1 MAITESGPDT
11 LRVTPAAGALGAVV
25 TGLDLRATDESTVAA
40 LRELLT
46 EYLVVV
52 VPGQHELTDE
62 AQVALMLQFGEP
74 YLHPIARAMG
84 QTELRAGHIVD
95 DVDHPPFQD
104 QYHTDVSW
112 DPAPPTWGCLR
123 MIERPPMGGD
133 TMFSNMYAAY
143 DALSPAMQRSL
154 EGLTAWHD
162 PGEGK
167 AFRAKSGDA
176 ATDAAEQLVPGASH
190 LVVQTHPETGRPY
203 LYVNRGFTRRIEQYT
218 PAESRAVLDLLFA
231 HSENPNFQM
240 RWTWSVGDVVIWD
253 ERCTHHFAVADYYP
267 NRREVAR
274 VNVR

>member
-1 MAITESGPDT
+1 MTVTEPGTGT
-11 LRVTPAAGALGAVV
+11 LRVTRAAGALGAVV
-25 TGLDLRATDESTVAA
+25 EGVDLRSADDAIAAA
-40 LRELLT
+40 LRALLL
-46 EYLVVV
+46 EHLVLV
-52 VPGQHELTDE
+52 VPGQSALTDDD
-62 AQVALMLQFGEP
+62 QVALMLRFGAP
-74 YLHPIARAMG
+74 YIHPIARAMG
-84 QTELRAGHIVD
+84 NDVFRAGHIVD

-112 DPAPPTWGCLR
+112 DPEPPTWGCLR
-123 MIERPPMGGD
+123 MIERPPAGGD

-143 DALSPAMQRSL
+143 DALSPAMQRAL

-190 LVVQTHPETGRPY
+190 PVVQTHPETGRPF
-203 LYVNRGFTRRIEQYT
+203 LYVNRGFTRRIEQFT
-218 PAESRAVLDLLFA
+218 PAESRAMLDLLFA
-231 HSENPNFQM
+231 HSEHPNFQM

-267 NRREVAR
+267 SRREVAR

>member
-1 MAITESGPDT
+1 MTVTETGT
-11 LRVTPAAGALGAVV
+11 LRVTRAAGALGAVV
-25 TGLDLRATDESTVAA
+25 EGVDLSAA
-40 LRELLT
+40 DDALAAQLRSLLL
-46 EYLVVV
+46 EHLVIV
-52 VPGQHELTDE
+52 VPGQSALTDE
-62 AQVALMLQFGEP
+62 QQVALMLRFGEP

-84 QTELRAGHIVD
+84 HTELRAGHIVD

-112 DPAPPTWGCLR
+112 DPEPPTWGCLR
-123 MIERPPMGGD
+123 MIERPPAGGD

-143 DALSPAMQRSL
+143 DALSPAMQRAL

-190 LVVQTHPETGRPY
+190 PVVRRHPETGRPF
-203 LYVNRGFTRRIEQYT
+203 LYVNRGFTRRIEQFT
-218 PAESRAVLDLLFA
+218 PAESRAVLELLFA
-231 HSENPNFQM
+231 HTEHPNFQM

-267 NRREVAR
+267 ARREVAR